1 MGHGRTLCRSV
12 EHWYLTRGMTVKVRH
27 RRPDAFGVLRFKARP
42 KRRRSHR
49 ALVDIGHGLTKLR
62 AFFGGWLRG
71 RA

>member
-1 MGHGRTLCRSV
+1 MSNGRTLCRGV

-27 RRPDAFGVLRFKARP
+27 RPADAYGVLRFKARP

-49 ALVDIGHGLTKLR
+49 ALLDIGRGVTKLR
-62 AFFGGWLRG
+62 TFFGSWLRG